1 MDYIIN
7 GFLACI
13 GALAALGVWA
23 VTWFIWPYIVIVFL
37 RFVTTKKWQAKMVDD
52 LKNDL
57 KNDRGWNAPQNLQ
70 KRGILQILRAVRWNE
85 NKE

>member
-1 MDYIIN
+1 MEFFIN

-37 RFVTTKKWQAKMVDD
+37 RFVTTKEWQAKMVDD
-52 LKNDL
+52 LKNDRARW
-57 KNDRGWNAPQNLQ
+57 DAYQNRQ
-70 KRGILQILRAVRWNE
+70 ILQILRAVRWNE
-85 NKE
+85 NKES

>member
-7 GFLACI
+7 GFLAAF
-13 GALAALGVWA
+13 GALAALGFWA

-37 RFVTTKKWQAKMVDD
+37 RFVTTKEWQAKMVDD
-52 LKNDL
+52 LKNDRARW
-57 KNDRGWNAPQNLQ
+57 DAYQNRQ
-70 KRGILQILRAVRWNE
+70 ILQILRAVRWNE